1 MNQARS
7 ITANYRLQYQLS
19 LATNPAA
26 VGTSHIHPSVSG
38 PWYDNGTGLSLSAD
52 ATVTT
57 GGNTYNFR
65 NWTGDV
71 ASPPNT
77 SNPVSVTMN
86 QARSITAN
94 YNTAPNFGTAPPPQT
109 VQYSDPL
116 VSATFTATDDDS
128 TLMTATTSWNYAV
141 NPAPTGSGNNY
152 SGAALTTSFTSG
164 LPSGFTFAGSSTPNG
179 TGGSTGTWTVA
190 GKALVP
196 EGKYTVRVKLD
207 DGQGGVSTQDVVVTV
222 NKETMTFSYTG
233 QQFVNTSRS
242 GGTTTVNVAALLTEE
257 QDTYLGTKLYG
268 SGGIGLQV
276 QFTLKSSTLATLGT
290 CTGNVTQTAAQIT
303 AGQGSATCSF
313 TGLRDGTYLVQMDLL
328 DNGYYGADHPVVA
341 IQVSDPGTGFV
352 TGGGFIAD
360 PGQSPTATPG
370 YRDNFGFE
378 VKFLKNGNLQGNS
391 LYIYRTVTNLGALGV
406 VGAPNANRAY
416 NFIIKSNAMTSLQ
429 QTGGA
434 SGQCTSTAPCYAS
447 FSGKSN
453 VTAVDQV
460 TGTSYAIDASLIGN
474 QQYFSVDVTDK
485 TEPGSPSTP
494 PQDSYA
500 IRVWTSAGDFYNAG
514 TMGTWTSSTSFT
526 PGTQIVLT
534 GGNIQVHL

>member
-1 MNQARS
+1 V
-7 ITANYRLQYQLS
+7 TGNYKTQWLLT

-38 PWYDNGTGLSLSAD
+38 PWYDNGTGLTLTAD
-52 ATVTT
+52 TAVTT

-71 ASPPNT
+71 TSPPNT
-77 SNPVSVTMN
+77 SNPISITMN

-94 YNTAPNFGTAPPPQT
+94 YNTAPTVIIGAGQT
-109 VQYSDPL
+109 VQYSDPITPTS
-116 VSATFTATDDDS
+116 VTATDPDS
-128 TLMTATTSWNYAV
+128 TSMTASTQWK
-141 NPAPTGSGNNY
+141 Y
-152 SGAALTTSFTSG
+152 SGSYSGGPASFTAG
-164 LPSGFTFAGSSTPNG
+164 LPSNLSMTGSSTPNG
-179 TGGSTGTWTVA
+179 SGGSTGSWTLS

-196 EGKYTVRVKLD
+196 AGTYTIRVTITD
-207 DGQGGVSTQDVVVTV
+207 PDGGSAYQDVVIIVS
-222 NKETMTFSYTG
+222 KENMTFTYTG
-233 QQFVNTSRS
+233 QQFANTSKV
-242 GGTTTVNVAALLTEE
+242 GGTVTVNVAALLTEE
-257 QDTYLGTKLYG
+257 QDGNLGTKTY
-268 SGGIGLQV
+268 SSIGLQV
-276 QFTLKSSTLATLGT
+276 LFTLKNSSLATITT

-313 TGLRDGTYLVQMDLL
+313 PGLKDGTYAVQMDLL
-328 DNGYYGADHPVVA
+328 DNGYYAADHPCVA

-360 PGQSPTATPG
+360 PGQSPTATQG

-429 QTGGA
+429 QTGG
-434 SGQCTSTAPCYAS
+434 SNGQCTPTAPCYAS

-453 VTAVDQV
+453 VSAVDQV
-460 TGTSYAIDASLIGN
+460 TGTTYAIDASLIGN

-485 TEPGSPSTP
+485 SEPGSPSTP

-514 TMGTWTSSTSFT
+514 TMGTWSSGPTFT
-526 PGTQIVLT
+526 PGTQIVLS